1 MAVVSTGYE
10 YNFVETIGDQT
21 TNIQKKTIFIYIL
34 AYRKSSVVINKSEKA
49 KNKTGLTLKLIAK
62 K

>member
-21 TNIQKKTIFIYIL
+21 TNIQKKTRLTAKYIL
-34 AYRKSSVVINKSEKA
+34 PYTRGALHVLYFVVL
-49 KNKTGLTLKLIAK
+49 LTAVQ
-62 K
+62 

>member
-21 TNIQKKTIFIYIL
+21 TNIQKKQGWLLNIYYYTQEAPFMFYIL
-34 AYRKSSVVINKSEKA
+34 
-49 KNKTGLTLKLIAK
+49 
-62 K
+62 

>member
-21 TNIQKKTIFIYIL
+21 TNIQKKHQSNSQGAVSIG
-34 AYRKSSVVINKSEKA
+34 
-49 KNKTGLTLKLIAK
+49 KNLSPNFFV
-62 K
+62 